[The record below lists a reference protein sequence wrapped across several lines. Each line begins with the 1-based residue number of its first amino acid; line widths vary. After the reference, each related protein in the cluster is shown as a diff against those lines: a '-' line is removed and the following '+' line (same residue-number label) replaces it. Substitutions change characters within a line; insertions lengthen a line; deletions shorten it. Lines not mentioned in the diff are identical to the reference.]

1 MLNLFGAKKTSPH
14 IHRYTIFV
22 GGAKFESWL
31 SWSFRNNTHLPLQA
45 MEDISSIKK
54 YAGTISPTKSSTSLH
69 VALNCFFFKHH
80 LTRQDPIPFSGL
92 SGSSF
97 LKRSPTVLSQLS
109 SFLEGQSY
117 WGIKLSKV
125 PYLTPKPSMYAMFRY
140 LHGWFIFMV
149 NVGEYTW
156 HGLSFGMC
164 IMSSYFTQQLII

>member
-69 VALNCFFFKHH
+69 VARTCFFISII
-80 LTRQDPIPFSGL
+80 LQDRTPYHSPDCPEAPSSKGLLQSYPNYRASWKAKAIGVLNWVKFHISHPNPPCMQCLDTYMDGL
-92 SGSSF
+92 S
-97 LKRSPTVLSQLS
+97 L
-109 SFLEGQSY
+109 
-117 WGIKLSKV
+117 W
-125 PYLTPKPSMYAMFRY
+125 
-140 LHGWFIFMV
+140 
-149 NVGEYTW
+149 
-156 HGLSFGMC
+156 
-164 IMSSYFTQQLII
+164 